1 MLELISNASAL
12 TVGDPLAHTMLSA
25 ASMLAHDLT
34 AAEAHARQALAI
46 DGGSPWGWGRLA
58 WVHAYRGETT
68 KAIECCKIARVL
80 APADPLNFV
89 WSIGIAA
96 ANFELGSYHA
106 AVQWYRRALA
116 AQPKAIWI
124 NRFLAAALV
133 HAGKH
138 DEGKQ
143 SFRMLC
149 RDFPELTIEEVRNGL
164 PHTATLLD
172 RVADGLEN
180 LGMRYS

>member
-1 MLELISNASAL
+1 
-12 TVGDPLAHTMLSA
+12 
-25 ASMLAHDLT
+25 MLA
-34 AAEAHARQALAI
+34 
-46 DGGSPWGWGRLA
+46 P
-58 WVHAYRGETT
+58 V
-68 KAIECCKIARVL
+68 
-80 APADPLNFV
+80 DPLNFV
-89 WSIGIAA
+89 WSLGIAA

-149 RDFPELTIEEVRNGL
+149 RDFPELTIAEVRSGL

>member
-1 MLELISNASAL
+1 
-12 TVGDPLAHTMLSA
+12 
-25 ASMLAHDLT
+25 
-34 AAEAHARQALAI
+34 
-46 DGGSPWGWGRLA
+46 
-58 WVHAYRGETT
+58 
-68 KAIECCKIARVL
+68 
-80 APADPLNFV
+80 
-89 WSIGIAA
+89 
-96 ANFELGSYHA
+96 
-106 AVQWYRRALA
+106 
-116 AQPKAIWI
+116 
-124 NRFLAAALV
+124 LV

-149 RDFPELTIEEVRNGL
+149 RDFPELTIAELRSGL